1 MKKAILFVAMLAL
14 GACAGNDGP
23 SYEEVVA
30 QAKKEMKVAKSMDA
44 LWRDTGKILK
54 KSKKA
59 KDDGDDDKAM
69 KLAKKALKQAQLA
82 QAQAT
87 AEANAGPFY
96 K

>member
-1 MKKAILFVAMLAL
+1 MKKAIILLAMLAL

-23 SYEEVVA
+23 SYEDVVA

-44 LWRDTGKILK
+44 LWRHTGKYLK
-54 KSKKA
+54 KAAKA
-59 KDDGDDDKAM
+59 KDNGDDAKAM

-82 QAQAT
+82 QVQAT
-87 AEANAGPFY
+87 AETKAGPYY